1 MSMQQGLA
9 ALQHGFVPEP
19 GCVLLRPS
27 DGHQRVVVAVGSA
40 EPYIWHST
48 GIGILKTAIDD
59 LGPELFPD
67 FSCGST
73 RGILLDQARRL
84 RLDPDLVALRR
95 GNGKWHVQGNRYCG
109 HPGDGC
115 LFDTEV
121 DALIDVLRRG

>member
-73 RGILLDQARRL
+73 QGLLLDQSRRL
-84 RLDPDLVALRR
+84 RSDPDLVALRR
-95 GNGKWHVQGNRYCG
+95 GDGRWHVQGNRHCG
-109 HPGDGC
+109 RSGDGC

>member
-9 ALQHGFVPEP
+9 ALKHGFVPEP
-19 GCVLLRPS
+19 GCVLIRPS
-27 DGHQRVVVAVGSA
+27 DGHQR
-40 EPYIWHST
+40 
-48 GIGILKTAIDD
+48 TAIDD

-73 RGILLDQARRL
+73 RGILLDQVRRL
-84 RLDPDLVALRR
+84 RPDPDLVALRR
-95 GNGKWHVQGNRYCG
+95 GNGEWHVQGNRYCG